1 MDSVRDG
8 PIPMMSSAGDM
19 AMRLMALT
27 FGMTSP
33 CADLTRRHI
42 VSCYGYRILGK
53 ERDMIDFGGV
63 AAVGAL
69 TDCDT
74 GDPPDELAARFHIHS
89 APLLRLVRIDVGHP
103 FPDFG
108 DTQTQRGGGGLL

>member
-63 AAVGAL
+63 TAVGGL

-74 GDPPDELAARFHIHS
+74 SDPPDELAARFHIHS

-103 FPDFG
+103 LQDHGNP
-108 DTQTQRGGGGLL
+108 